1 MSYWHRRV
9 ALLLVAAGALLTV
22 GCSSS
27 GSSASYVGYSVYSG
41 YGYPYYGYGYGYRDY
56 DHDDFDDAR
65 DRLKNRDRHYSGG
78 NIGRPGT
85 TPSSGAYG
93 GGHATGAFRGAGGMQ
108 RAGGGFRGG
117 GGGFGGGGGRGGGR
131 R

>member
-1 MSYWHRRV
+1 MSYWQK
-9 ALLLVAAGALLTV
+9 LFGLSLVAAAALLTV

-27 GSSASYVGYSVYSG
+27 GSSGSYVGYSVYSG

-56 DHDDFDDAR
+56 DDDDFDDAR
-65 DRLKNRDRHYSGG
+65 NRLKNRNRSYAGG

-85 TPSSGAYG
+85 TASGAAYG
-93 GGHATGAFRGAGGMQ
+93 GGSAHTYRGTGGM
-108 RAGGGFRGG
+108 RSGGGFG
-117 GGGFGGGGGRGGGR
+117 GGGFGGGRGGGGR